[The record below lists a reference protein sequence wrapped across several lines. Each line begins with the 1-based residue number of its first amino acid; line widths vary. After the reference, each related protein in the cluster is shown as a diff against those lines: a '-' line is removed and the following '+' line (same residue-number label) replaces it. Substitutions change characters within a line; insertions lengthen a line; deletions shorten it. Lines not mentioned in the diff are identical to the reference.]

1 MIISKYGYGKAKI
14 AHDGTYTHKQTS
26 NHFNEHFLSLL
37 DWAIQTN
44 WHDIQPV
51 QSGAWQS
58 RSRSANRSSLWVHP
72 VLQQVSP
79 FTSCSRRCSSTPL
92 ESLCRVNKRPM
103 TFGEMG
109 MPQQSSG
116 IDKVKHYLSSTT
128 SMFVVILVTP
138 VPDEQ
143 PDEQPNMARLDLEY
157 SILKS
162 LFKRTLITT

>member
-1 MIISKYGYGKAKI
+1 
-14 AHDGTYTHKQTS
+14 
-26 NHFNEHFLSLL
+26 
-37 DWAIQTN
+37 
-44 WHDIQPV
+44 
-51 QSGAWQS
+51 
-58 RSRSANRSSLWVHP
+58 
-72 VLQQVSP
+72 
-79 FTSCSRRCSSTPL
+79 
-92 ESLCRVNKRPM
+92 M

-116 IDKVKHYLSSTT
+116 TDKVKHYLSSTT